1 MKREMRCRVYSCCC
15 WVTIAGNGSRVILN
29 VPHGTQTAPAQFVR
43 KVKPGETIP
52 DLISEG
58 KSLTWTEGAEH
69 AVVSLEKA
77 GPGKFE
83 RVIVK
88 GGRDGIEFIERDG
101 KLFIEIEGK
110 EVQVHRI
117 IGHTHP
123 RATGPSQGDLDAL
136 NTLGQSRSYII
147 EIGGEPGGQVIRPK

>member
-1 MKREMRCRVYSCCC
+1 
-15 WVTIAGNGSRVILN
+15 
-29 VPHGTQTAPAQFVR
+29 
-43 KVKPGETIP
+43 VKPGETIA
-52 DLISEG
+52 DLIAEG
-58 KSLTWTEGAEH
+58 KALTWTEEAEH
-69 AVVSLEKA
+69 AVLSLERA
-77 GPGKFE
+77 GPGKYE

-88 GGRDGIEFIERDG
+88 GGRDGIEFVERGG

-110 EVQVHRI
+110 EVPVRRI

-136 NTLGQSRSYII
+136 DLLGQSRSYII